1 MDSSKKVCVR
11 CLNFIESNN
20 LVISKTNMFY
30 HQICAESFDS
40 NTYSDD
46 EEIVIPVKSK
56 HNKKVDKPTIVESLI
71 MEQKNKN
78 KVEPLVLEPINKFD
92 PNSKINN
99 FSKIGPFPDIKQV
112 PDIDQFPDTDQFN
125 NVKKMFV
132 LKTDTWYPWEP
143 DYNNLDDVPVKINKN
158 NSGLSDDKMIDIIGK
173 YFEKA
178 LAGDEDDF
186 DFNDH
191 INQSVN
197 KVEDDAEKSW

>member
-20 LVISKTNMFY
+20 LVVSKTNMFY
-30 HQICAESFDS
+30 HQTCAESFES
-40 NTYSDD
+40 NIDSDD

-56 HNKKVDKPTIVESLI
+56 YNKKVDKPTIVDSLI

-112 PDIDQFPDTDQFN
+112 PDIDQFPDTDQFK

-132 LKTDTWYPWEP
+132 LKTDN
-143 DYNNLDDVPVKINKN
+143 NNLVNIPVIINKN

-178 LAGDEDDF
+178 LAGDENDF

-191 INQSVN
+191 IIQSVN